1 MTKLTKQ
8 ELMNIYSVGKN
19 LTDKPIFIDFYAD
32 WWGPCRLFNSVLD
45 DITPRYE
52 GKINMYKVNIEEEP
66 EIANLFGVMSIPATS
81 MIRKDGKTESSVG
94 SMTSDQLKYWLDG
107 LVSNN

>member
-1 MTKLTKQ
+1 MNKLTKQ

-32 WWGPCRLFNSVLD
+32 WWGPCRMFNSVLD

-52 GKINMYKVNIEEEP
+52 GKINMYKVTEKNKR
-66 EIANLFGVMSIPATS
+66 FRFKFRFSIS
-81 MIRKDGKTESSVG
+81 CRWYCRLRKAWSKQT
-94 SMTSDQLKYWLDG
+94 KI
-107 LVSNN
+107 NAI